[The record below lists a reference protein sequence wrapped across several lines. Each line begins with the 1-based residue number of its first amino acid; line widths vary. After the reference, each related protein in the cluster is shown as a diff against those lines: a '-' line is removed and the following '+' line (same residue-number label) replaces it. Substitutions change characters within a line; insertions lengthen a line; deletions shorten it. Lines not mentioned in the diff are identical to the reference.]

1 MSSRAGV
8 LSGAMPLDRHRMSSI
23 LGFLFCRREVTSM
36 KTDQDYVELLARMSQ
51 TLNSSLDPSEVLS
64 SAMDMVVEM
73 MNAERGFIT
82 LLENGRLSFQVAR
95 NLERQDVEGGVEI
108 SRTLINKVVSEGIP
122 VVTMD
127 ARMDDRFSSESSVIA
142 YGLRSVLCVPL
153 RIKDRII
160 GAIYIDNRAKTGVF
174 TPKDKDM
181 LQSLANQAAI
191 AIENARLYD
200 RLKHSIDEKL
210 ALQRQIHE
218 EEKARAVIDETNK
231 LREELVHYLVHDL
244 RNPLTV
250 IIGGLKI
257 LSSAI
262 QRSLNEDNGL
272 LLRTVTSNAAALLGM
287 VNAILDVYKLEAGKM
302 TTRSERVPIKGI
314 IDNVVISHKNL
325 TAPDVILHADFNPA
339 IYINGDQEI
348 LYRILSN
355 LVSNAIKFTHQGVVE
370 IKAYQKDRDQVMIEV
385 NDTGPGIPAE
395 YHQKIFD
402 KFQQVEAHK
411 KTGSKFSTGLGLT
424 FCRLAVELMGGRI
437 WLDSTEGVGSS
448 FYVLLP
454 GGGPV

>member
-1 MSSRAGV
+1 
-8 LSGAMPLDRHRMSSI
+8 
-23 LGFLFCRREVTSM
+23 M